1 MPAFRFVAI
10 LSAVLFSGAAM
21 YINLVEHPARMEC
34 GTRLAATEFGPSY
47 RRAAVM
53 QVILAL
59 MASAGG
65 AGAWLTGAP
74 WAWML
79 GALFI
84 VAVIPYTLLVIRP
97 TNRQLL
103 DPALNRESDMA
114 QRLLQR
120 WGRLHAVRS
129 VLSLLASLTFVCS
142 AI

>member
-1 MPAFRFVAI
+1 MPALRFVAI
-10 LSAVLFSGAAM
+10 LSAVLFSGAAI

-34 GTRLAATEFGPSY
+34 GTRLAATVFGPSY
-47 RRAAVM
+47 RRAAAM

-59 MASAGG
+59 MASVSG

-74 WAWML
+74 WAWLL

-84 VAVIPYTLLVIRP
+84 FAVIPYTLLVIRP

-103 DPALNRESDMA
+103 DPELDRASDKA
-114 QRLLQR
+114 QRLLKK

-129 VLSLLASLTFVCS
+129 VLSLRASLTF
-142 AI
+142 

>member
-1 MPAFRFVAI
+1 
-10 LSAVLFSGAAM
+10 
-21 YINLVEHPARMEC
+21 
-34 GTRLAATEFGPSY
+34 
-47 RRAAVM
+47 M

-59 MASAGG
+59 TASFGG

-74 WAWML
+74 WVWLL

-84 VAVIPYTLLVIRP
+84 LAVIPYTLLVMEP

-120 WGRLHAVRS
+120 WGRLHTVRS

>member
-10 LSAVLFSGAAM
+10 LCAVLISGAPI

-34 GTRLAATEFGPSY
+34 GTRLAATVFGPSY

-59 MASAGG
+59 LAAIGG
-65 AGAWLTGAP
+65 AGTWLTGAP
-74 WAWML
+74 WVWLL

-84 VAVIPYTLLVIRP
+84 FAVIPFTLIVIRP

-103 DPALNRESDMA
+103 DPELNRASDKA
-114 QRLLQR
+114 QHLLKR

-142 AI
+142 VI

>member
-1 MPAFRFVAI
+1 MPGFRLVAI
-10 LSAVLFSGAAM
+10 LGAALFSGAAI

-34 GTRLAATEFGPSY
+34 GTRLAATVFGPSY
-47 RRAAVM
+47 RRAALM

-59 MASAGG
+59 MATIGG

-74 WAWML
+74 WKWLL

-84 VAVIPYTLLVIRP
+84 LAVIPYTLLVIRP
-97 TNRQLL
+97 TNRKLL
-103 DPALNRESDMA
+103 DPALDRESDIA
-114 QRLLQR
+114 QRLLKR

-142 AI
+142 VI

>member
-1 MPAFRFVAI
+1 MPGFRLMAI
-10 LSAVLFSGAAM
+10 LGAALFSGAAI

-34 GTRLAATEFGPSY
+34 GTSLAATVFGPSY

-53 QVILAL
+53 QVVLAL
-59 MASAGG
+59 MATIGG

-74 WAWML
+74 SVWLL

-84 VAVIPYTLLVIRP
+84 FAVIPYTLLVIRP

-103 DPALNRESDMA
+103 DPTLNRESATA
-114 QRLLQR
+114 QHLLKR

-142 AI
+142 VI

>member
-1 MPAFRFVAI
+1 
-10 LSAVLFSGAAM
+10 M

-34 GTRLAATEFGPSY
+34 GTRLAATVFGPSY

-53 QVILAL
+53 QVTLAL
-59 MASAGG
+59 MASVGG

-74 WAWML
+74 RVWLL

-84 VAVIPYTLLVIRP
+84 FAVIPYTLVMIRP

-103 DPALNRESDMA
+103 DPAVNRESDIA
-114 QRLLQR
+114 QHLLKR

-142 AI
+142 VI

>member
-10 LSAVLFSGAAM
+10 LSAVLISGAAM
-21 YINLVEHPARMEC
+21 YINQVEHPARMEC
-34 GTRLAATEFGPSY
+34 GPSY

-53 QVILAL
+53 QVILAR

-65 AGAWLTGAP
+65 AGAWLTRAP
-74 WAWML
+74 WVWML

-84 VAVIPYTLLVIRP
+84 LAVIPYTLLVITP

-103 DPALNRESDMA
+103 DPALNRESDKA

-120 WGRLHAVRS
+120 WGRLTRCAAFFLSALPSHSS
-129 VLSLLASLTFVCS
+129 VQ
-142 AI
+142 

>member
-10 LSAVLFSGAAM
+10 LSAALFSGAAM

-34 GTRLAATEFGPSY
+34 GTRLAATVFGPSY
-47 RRAAVM
+47 RRAALM

-59 MASAGG
+59 MATIGG

-74 WAWML
+74 WKWLL

-84 VAVIPYTLLVIRP
+84 LAVIPYTLLVMRP

-103 DPALNRESDMA
+103 DPKAERTAEA
-114 QRLLQR
+114 TYRLLQK

-129 VLSLLASLTFVCS
+129 ILGLLATLTFVCS
-142 AI
+142 VI